1 MSASQP
7 VYTSPG
13 AATIPA
19 GQKTSFTLLT
29 EKPQCHRRLVAS
41 GVRERKRKMYSHLE
55 KKRIGTL
62 ALQRFGCLSTSP
74 SLTKH
79 IHVTEIAGKQLDKK
93 ELWKTSSGT
102 STPMPSTSWL
112 GSYTGPCLSLCLKM
126 CLADPDHLSCW
137 FGIRS
142 VSPLWMKCTHFSKA
156 ERTWNTMGKNTT
168 FMMPRVQIAIQV
180 LVDLW
185 NFLL

>member
-7 VYTSPG
+7 VYASPG

-19 GQKTSFTLLT
+19 GQKTSFALLT

-79 IHVTEIAGKQLDKK
+79 IHVTEIAGKQLDKSCEK
-93 ELWKTSSGT
+93 
-102 STPMPSTSWL
+102 PHL
-112 GSYTGPCLSLCLKM
+112 GLLPLCL
-126 CLADPDHLSCW
+126 P
-137 FGIRS
+137 
-142 VSPLWMKCTHFSKA
+142 PL
-156 ERTWNTMGKNTT
+156 G
-168 FMMPRVQIAIQV
+168 
-180 LVDLW
+180 LVATLVPA
-185 NFLL
+185 